1 MEWNLLVDDQEPWVM
16 YRVFVAGLVYIYVQD
31 AYKVFTA
38 SYVLSSFG
46 YIVSFGIPWMEWH
59 AVHHMF
65 TYPTAALIG
74 VFLAKA
80 VNQGPSPHPVLHI
93 LSILP
98 WMTSGFYG
106 PIGYPIFTF
115 AYIIPLL
122 IAKMFNWALV
132 AGLSMTLTG
141 IAFPLH
147 SPMVSLTVPVCVLL
161 VYGLFFDIYHDTPFE
176 LDV

>member
-1 MEWNLLVDDQEPWVM
+1 
-16 YRVFVAGLVYIYVQD
+16 
-31 AYKVFTA
+31 
-38 SYVLSSFG
+38 
-46 YIVSFGIPWMEWH
+46 
-59 AVHHMF
+59 
-65 TYPTAALIG
+65 
-74 VFLAKA
+74 
-80 VNQGPSPHPVLHI
+80 
-93 LSILP
+93 
-98 WMTSGFYG
+98 MTSGFYG